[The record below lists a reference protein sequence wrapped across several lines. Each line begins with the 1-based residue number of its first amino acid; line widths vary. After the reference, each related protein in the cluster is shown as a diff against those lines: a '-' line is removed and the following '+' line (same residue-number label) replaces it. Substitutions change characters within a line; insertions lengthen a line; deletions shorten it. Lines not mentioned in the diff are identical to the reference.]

1 MSAENRK
8 PRLHR
13 LDRVFVHS
21 PIYFVTACTH
31 ERRKILATAK
41 VHEAFLDFA
50 RRGPEHGAWV
60 GAYVIMPDHLHVFV
74 SVDDQRIMLSVW
86 MKSLKNTASKALR
99 LHGTPPPH
107 WQKTFLVTCFAVE
120 NPIQKSGVTF
130 VKIRNGQGLYQR
142 PRIGRSWARSLH
154 WNIIPSDAVS
164 AVTDRRYNGTIAT
177 GKICA
182 PKHVLR
188 LRRGKPGRLA
198 CS

>member
-74 SVDDQRIMLSVW
+74 SVDDQRIVLSVW
-86 MKSLKNTASKALR
+86 MKSLKNTAS
-99 LHGTPPPH
+99 
-107 WQKTFLVTCFAVE
+107 
-120 NPIQKSGVTF
+120 PIQKSGVTF

-164 AVTDRRYNGTIAT
+164 TVTDRRYNGTIAT

-182 PKHVLR
+182 GKYLLR

-198 CS
+198 YS

>member
-31 ERRKILATAK
+31 ERQKILATAK

-107 WQKTFLVTCFAVE
+107 WQKTFFDHLLRSGESYSEKWSYVRE
-120 NPIQKSGVTF
+120 NPE
-130 VKIRNGQGLYQR
+130 RAGL
-142 PRIGRSWARSLH
+142 
-154 WNIIPSDAVS
+154 VS
-164 AVTDRRYNGTIAT
+164 KTEDWPFMGEIFALEYH
-177 GKICA
+177 
-182 PKHVLR
+182 PE
-188 LRRGKPGRLA
+188 
-198 CS
+198 